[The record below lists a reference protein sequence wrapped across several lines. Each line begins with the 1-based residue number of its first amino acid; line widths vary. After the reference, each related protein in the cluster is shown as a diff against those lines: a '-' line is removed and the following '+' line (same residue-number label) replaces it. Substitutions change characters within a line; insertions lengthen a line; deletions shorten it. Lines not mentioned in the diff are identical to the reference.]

1 MRRKISFPE
10 AGNVLSEVFDVFYR
24 GRHTGADNASVLT
37 DYNDSRKNVSFN
49 FLDEVV
55 GKTIY
60 NLTDGSSGTIIS
72 VTANTITA
80 TLAGGTDNDWDTDDE
95 YVVGERALNV
105 LSTIIGVPPAPTT
118 QPPLDGYATIADGR
132 KVVAVPGTAE
142 ALVAAPTPA
151 KKVEIMALPTNTLSV
166 AVGASTVV
174 ALPGTERG
182 TILYAGSNATIYL
195 EDLADIYVDA
205 EFAGEGVTFTYFE

>member
-1 MRRKISFPE
+1 MRRKLNFPE

-24 GRHTGADNASVLT
+24 GKHTGANNAAVLT
-37 DYNDSRKNVSFN
+37 DNNNERQNVSFA

-80 TLAGGTDNDWDTDDE
+80 TLAGGTDNDWDKKDE

-105 LSTIIGVPPAPTT
+105 LSTPVGVPLPPASQPAP
-118 QPPLDGYATIADGR
+118 DGYATIGDGR
-132 KVVAVPGTAE
+132 QITTVAGTAK
-142 ALVAAPTPA
+142 ALAGATSC
-151 KKVEIMALPTNTLSV
+151 KRVEVQALFSNTQRL
-166 AVGASTVV
+166 AVGGSTVV
-174 ALPGTERG
+174 EAVGSERGYILLPG
-182 TILYAGSNATIYL
+182 SNKTFFV
-195 EDLADIYVDA
+195 EDLADIYIDVQVST
-205 EFAGEGVTFTYFE
+205 EGVSFTYYE